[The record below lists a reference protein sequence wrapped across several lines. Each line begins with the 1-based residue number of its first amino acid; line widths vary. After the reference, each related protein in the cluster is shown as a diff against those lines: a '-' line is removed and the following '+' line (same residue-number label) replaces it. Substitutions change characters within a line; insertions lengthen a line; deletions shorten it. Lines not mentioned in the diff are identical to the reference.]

1 MIEQWEEE
9 RKERLVC
16 SWLDSTVPES
26 TCLLMQHS
34 PTTPQEMRKKKE
46 RKDTEGGKKRLE
58 IERERTG
65 KRKEAEDK
73 KKDVRH
79 RQTHMKIRKG
89 NI

>member
-1 MIEQWEEE
+1 MG
-9 RKERLVC
+9 

-58 IERERTG
+58 MGRERTG
-65 KRKEAEDK
+65 KKGRKQSTRK
-73 KKDVRH
+73 KTLDIDRH
-79 RQTHMKIRKG
+79 T
-89 NI
+89 